1 MSGPDFL
8 LRALHP
14 AQQLMRGCAGLM
26 GHAAEPNGVRFQ
38 RANAPPGAL
47 LAEMRS
53 GLAVISLTTEGD
65 PIVAF
70 YRTAADTSAVEK
82 FTDRV

>member
-1 MSGPDFL
+1 MGWAEGSCGGAEWG
-8 LRALHP
+8 ALST
-14 AQQLMRGCAGLM
+14 G
-26 GHAAEPNGVRFQ
+26 Q
-38 RANAPPGAL
+38 RAPGAL

-70 YRTAADTSAVEK
+70 YRTAADTSEVEK